1 MKTFFTLWVGQIV
14 SMVGS
19 ALTGFVLGVWTYELT
34 GSVTQFALIMLS
46 GAVPA
51 ILVAPVAGAAADRF
65 DRKRLMI
72 AADGV
77 ATVTIAV
84 LAMVVYDDSLQ
95 VWHVYPVTAITAVCG
110 TFHQIAFT
118 TTMPLL
124 VPKEHLGRANG
135 LAQVVFG
142 VQVATPVLAGTL
154 LVAAG
159 MHGVVLLDLV
169 SYGVSL
175 LILVLIRLPA
185 ALTTPGSAAA
195 KRAPGWRDMAGGW
208 AELRRRPGLPGVI
221 AVLGG
226 FYFCFGIAGTLIRP
240 LVLSMSGPDGLG
252 WQVFSGGCGLFLGSA
267 LMGAWGGPQLRTRA
281 IAWFMALGGVA
292 MAAHSLAPSLWLLI
306 AVGPIFLFTLPVIN
320 SCANTLFQTKV
331 ESSSLGRVTATAR
344 MLSQAA
350 GPLAYIVAG
359 PLADGVFEPM
369 LRPGGALAGSVG
381 AVIGVG
387 DGRGIAF
394 MFLLAGGLLV
404 VLALLAS
411 SPRVRRA
418 DRLPDLLHA
427 DPEQATTPGAATDGS
442 AAGSPGREGEGWHG
456 QGPGHDDGR
465 PDSGAGG
472 GR

>member
-1 MKTFFTLWVGQIV
+1 MKTFFALWVGQIV

-51 ILVAPVAGAAADRF
+51 ILVAPLAGAAADRI

-72 AADGV
+72 AADCV
-77 ATVTIAV
+77 AIVTIAV
-84 LAMVVYDDSLQ
+84 LAATVYADSLQ
-95 VWHVYPVTAITAVCG
+95 VWHVYPVTAILAVCG

-154 LVAAG
+154 LVLAG
-159 MHGVVLLDLV
+159 MPGVVLLDLI

-175 LILVLIRLPA
+175 LILVIIRLPA
-185 ALTTPGSAAA
+185 ALTAPVSAAA
-195 KRAPGWRDMAGGW
+195 KRPPSWRDMAGGW
-208 AELRRRPGLPGVI
+208 AELRRRPGLPGLI

-226 FYFCFGIAGTLIRP
+226 FYFCFGVAGTLIRP
-240 LVLSMSGPDGLG
+240 LVLSITGPDGLG

-267 LMGAWGGPQLRTRA
+267 LMGVWGGPRLRTRA

-306 AVGPIFLFTLPVIN
+306 AVGPVFLFTLPVIS

-350 GPLAYIVAG
+350 GPIAYAIAG
-359 PLADGVFEPM
+359 PLADRVFEPM

-394 MFLLAGGLLV
+394 MFFLAGCLLV
-404 VLALLAS
+404 VLAGLAS
-411 SPRVRRA
+411 APRVRRA
-418 DRLPDLLHA
+418 DRLPDLLHSDTDTDTAGTGTAAEAGA
-427 DPEQATTPGAATDGS
+427 DPDGS
-442 AAGSPGREGEGWHG
+442 VGEVA
-456 QGPGHDDGR
+456 DAR
-465 PDSGAGG
+465 A
-472 GR
+472 